1 MPPPSSDTAPPMFLC
16 VFSVACSRSTSV
28 VFPEKVSPTVGAMCH
43 SAAAGETAAAR
54 QRQLTAS
61 ARHIG
66 GPFTLSG
73 RQLQEDRREQR
84 ARDVAGAELV
94 RSAEAVAIGE
104 QDEREV
110 APGDLQHER
119 RIGI

>member
-28 VFPEKVSPTVGAMCH
+28 VFPEKVRPTVGAMCH
-43 SAAAGETAAAR
+43 SAAAGETAAIR

-61 ARHIG
+61 ARHIE

-73 RQLQEDRREQR
+73 RQLQEHRREQR
-84 ARDVAGAELV
+84 ACDVAGPEQV
-94 RSAEAVAIGE
+94 RRAEAMPVG
-104 QDEREV
+104 
-110 APGDLQHER
+110 
-119 RIGI
+119 